1 MNTNV
6 KIVGVGT
13 YHPLKKV
20 GNEFF
25 IDHFKEKFDKDITG
39 FLESLGK
46 KERFLVED
54 VTKEN
59 SLTMALEAS
68 RKALQNAK
76 ISVDQLDMIVF
87 VSDTPEYTAPTNAL
101 YLNNIL
107 GAKNAHTVYDMNAN
121 CVGMI
126 VAMDQV
132 SRVIKTDSKIKY
144 SLVVGSLFVSSI
156 ARDDDMFTYAAV
168 ADAAAAVILERTE
181 DPSQIGFID
190 SGYFTDSSFPDMVLS
205 PVCGMS
211 KLRLDD
217 TVDAYERKLY
227 QKPLD
232 VSFFSTNWVKLITT
246 LLNRYGYC
254 PQDIDYFFFSQYAK
268 SQVQQTAELM
278 DVNFDE
284 RFIYI
289 GDIYGY
295 TGTTSPVVAYHEAA
309 MNGILKPGQKYI
321 FCSVGCGYQM
331 SAILYQS

>member
-13 YHPLKKV
+13 YHPSKKV

-25 IDHFKEKFDKDITG
+25 IDHFKQKNGKDITG
-39 FLESLGK
+39 FLEELGK
-46 KERFLVED
+46 KDRFLVED

-59 SLTMALEAS
+59 ALTMAVDAS
-68 RKALQNAK
+68 RKALENAK
-76 ISVDQLDMIVF
+76 ISVEQLDMIVF

-101 YLNNIL
+101 LINHIL

-126 VAMDQV
+126 VTMDQV

-144 SLVVGSLFVSSI
+144 ALVVGSLFVSSI
-156 ARDDDMFTYAAV
+156 ARDDDAFTYSAV
-168 ADAAAAVILERTE
+168 ADAAAAVIFERTE
-181 DPSQIGFID
+181 EPSQSGFID
-190 SGYFTDSSFPDMVLS
+190 SAYFTDSGFPDMVLS

-217 TVDAYERKLY
+217 TVDAYERRLY

-232 VSFFSTNWVKLITT
+232 VSFFSTNWVKLITK
-246 LLNRYGYC
+246 LLEQHGYH
-254 PQDIDYFFFSQYAK
+254 PEDVDYYFFSQYAK
-268 SQVQQTAELM
+268 MQVQQTAEMLG
-278 DVNFDE
+278 VNFDE
-284 RFIYI
+284 RFIYV

-295 TGTTSPVVAYHEAA
+295 TGTTSPVVAYHEAVVK
-309 MNGILKPGQKYI
+309 GILKPGQKYI

-331 SAILYQS
+331 TAALYQS